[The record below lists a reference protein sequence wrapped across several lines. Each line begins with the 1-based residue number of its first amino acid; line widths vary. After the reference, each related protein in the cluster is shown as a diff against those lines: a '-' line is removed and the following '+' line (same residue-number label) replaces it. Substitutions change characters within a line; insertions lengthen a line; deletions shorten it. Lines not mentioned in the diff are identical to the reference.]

1 MGQAQNIKW
10 DACIKIQG
18 VNNSEG
24 EGWQGKEKEV
34 KRITQSWGCVETWL
48 KCITSNNNL
57 MRRMSG
63 YLSKHGVVFS
73 KILQ

>member
-24 EGWQGKEKEV
+24 EGWQGKEKDGNGIQTDRA
-34 KRITQSWGCVETWL
+34 KDPGI
-48 KCITSNNNL
+48 
-57 MRRMSG
+57 
-63 YLSKHGVVFS
+63 
-73 KILQ
+73 